1 MWMWVYLSIKLWRD
15 SLKKQF
21 AMFEGALW
29 SDSTIA
35 VSSFRSRHVVLT
47 TAIKILPH

>member
-1 MWMWVYLSIKLWRD
+1 MLNITLWRD

-29 SDSTIA
+29 IDSTVAFA
-35 VSSFRSRHVVLT
+35 VSSFRSHRVVLT